1 MFKTLELP
9 GGFAPLA
16 PYQGFDL
23 DPLGALSGPQ
33 TPRPIILHPPFLIP
47 GYGPGPLAQILAPA
61 TDGRLAVGQ
70 SQISQSNFCNTGMNG
85 TGRFKNIYFN
95 NGLFDTGNHDTCLLG
110 LGTNTQSLYIGGLS
124 MGDQEQSGRLAP
136 VLSTF
141 DNVGSHV
148 PMAIRDTI
156 WAGSTSIWR
165 YY

>member
-1 MFKTLELP
+1 MD
-9 GGFAPLA
+9 G
-16 PYQGFDL
+16 D
-23 DPLGALSGPQ
+23 
-33 TPRPIILHPPFLIP
+33 R
-47 GYGPGPLAQILAPA
+47 PLAQILAPA

-70 SQISQSNFCNTGMNG
+70 SQISQSYFCNTGMNG